1 MSPIVQVVEP
11 LGILDGTKAKQLRRH
26 ITDVVTTGVD
36 IVLIDLQ
43 NVTFMDS
50 AGLGGLI
57 SAERIVRTA
66 NAQLF
71 LCSINDQAKM
81 LFELTKMN
89 RVFEVFDN
97 QEEFNKTILSANAY

>member
-11 LGILDGTKAKQLRRH
+11 LGILDGAKAKQLRRH

-57 SAERIVRTA
+57 SAERVVRTA
-66 NAQLF
+66 NAKLF
-71 LCSINDQAKM
+71 LCSINDQTKM

-89 RVFEVFDN
+89 RVFEVFAN
-97 QEEFNKTILSANAY
+97 QEEFNKTILSVNAC